1 MTSLDDLTATK
12 TIPQLVSTKDYT
24 DIAAMMKAGVSL
36 AKGLAATRE
45 MFGESFQ
52 PSESLKAMIYFEGGN
67 LHLLTPE
74 TKKTLAKAVSDT
86 SASYRKSNWLPATL
100 GLAEVNL
107 RQRGETSPPPWSLP
121 MN

>member
-1 MTSLDDLTATK
+1 MVCFGWPLLRDLIATK
-12 TIPQLVSTKDYT
+12 TIPQRVSVKDYT

-52 PSESLKAMIYFEGGN
+52 PSESLRAMIYFEGGN

-74 TKKTLAKAVSDT
+74 IRRL
-86 SASYRKSNWLPATL
+86 
-100 GLAEVNL
+100 
-107 RQRGETSPPPWSLP
+107 
-121 MN
+121 